1 MSNYTSPKYI
11 LLFILTASFA
21 SPVAGAAPWPELLQ
35 KNGTVL
41 LPAQDSPHLL
51 ANKAQT
57 PGNRSIKAYITYPG
71 GSIEHVTSQT
81 GLMLSIHNWGGKAAS
96 GAPSPAYLASTYN
109 VVAIN
114 VDYIQSESRHKDIP
128 YDFGYLQA
136 LDCLRALHYVF
147 NGLIQQAVVFD
158 SGRIYSAGGSGGG
171 NVTLMVNKL
180 APRTFACIIDLSGM
194 CKLSD
199 DIAFNRPGGSSLNA
213 RYSPLPD
220 HIHFLSKD
228 AQALRFLGHPQHLKQ
243 MQALGN
249 TAQIVVSHGT
259 SDSTCPIADTREMVT
274 NLQTAGFTVDAHLIS
289 DADIDGKVITNT
301 GHGVGNR
308 TLIVNKFAAKYLL
321 VDGAQAATREG
332 KTDFEYRDEL
342 VKYSTPNGTYI
353 ISYKQGYPV
362 GRFEPRNNN
371 NAKPKRVPRDD

>member
-1 MSNYTSPKYI
+1 MPYYTSSIFI
-11 LLFILTASFA
+11 LLFILTTSLALSD
-21 SPVAGAAPWPELLQ
+21 VDAAPWPKLLQ

-41 LPAQDSPHLL
+41 LPAQDSPHLI
-51 ANKAQT
+51 ANKSQE
-57 PGNRSIKAYITYPG
+57 PGNRTIKTYITYPG
-71 GSIEHVTSQT
+71 GSMEHVTPQT

-96 GAPSPAYLASTYN
+96 GAPSSTYLASNYN

-147 NGLIQQAVVFD
+147 DGLTQQAVAFD
-158 SGRIYSAGGSGGG
+158 SSRIYSAGGSGGG
-171 NVTLMVNKL
+171 NVALMANKL

-199 DIAFNRPGGSSLNA
+199 DIAFNLPGGSRLTA

-220 HIHFLSKD
+220 HIHFLTKD
-228 AQALRFLGHPQHLKQ
+228 AQALRFVGHPQHLKQ

-249 TAQIVVSHGT
+249 EAQIVVSHGT
-259 SDSTCPIADTREMVT
+259 SDSTCPIADAREMVT
-274 NLQTAGFTVDAHLIS
+274 NLQTAGFPVDAHFIS
-289 DADIDGKVITNT
+289 AADIDGKVITNT
-301 GHGVGNR
+301 GHSVGNR

-321 VDGAQAATREG
+321 VDGAQAATRKG

-353 ISYKQGYPV
+353 ISYKQRYPV
-362 GRFEPRNNN
+362 SRFEPTQQQ
-371 NAKPKRVPRDD
+371 

>member
-1 MSNYTSPKYI
+1 MSNDNNLI
-11 LLFILTASFA
+11 FVLLVILTTSCALPIA
-21 SPVAGAAPWPELLQ
+21 DAAPRPNLLQ

-41 LPAQDSPHLL
+41 LPAQDSPYLL
-51 ANKAQT
+51 ANNAQEQ
-57 PGNRSIKAYITYPG
+57 GNRSIKAYITYPG
-71 GSIEHVTSQT
+71 GSIEHVTPQT

-96 GAPSPAYLASTYN
+96 GAPNPTYLARTYN

-114 VDYIQSESRHKDIP
+114 VDYIQSASRHKDVP

-147 NGLIQQAVVFD
+147 DGLIQQTVPFD

-180 APRTFACIIDLSGM
+180 APRTFACIVDLSGM

-199 DIAFNRPGGSSLNA
+199 DIAFNLPGGSGLTA
-213 RYSPLPD
+213 RYSPRPD
-220 HIHFLSKD
+220 HIHFLTKD
-228 AQALRFLGHPQHLKQ
+228 AQALRFVGHPQHLKQ

-249 TAQIVVSHGT
+249 QAQIVVSHGT
-259 SDSTCPIADTREMVT
+259 SDSTCPIADAREMVT
-274 NLQTAGFTVDAHLIS
+274 NLQTAGFFVDAHFIS
-289 DADIDGKVITNT
+289 AADIDGQAITNT

-308 TLIVNKFAAKYLL
+308 TLIVDKFAAKYLL
-321 VDGAQAATREG
+321 VDGVQAATREG
-332 KTDFEYRDEL
+332 KTDFEHRDEL
-342 VKYSTPNGTYI
+342 VKYSTPNGAYI

-362 GRFEPRNNN
+362 GRFEP
-371 NAKPKRVPRDD
+371 AGQQ